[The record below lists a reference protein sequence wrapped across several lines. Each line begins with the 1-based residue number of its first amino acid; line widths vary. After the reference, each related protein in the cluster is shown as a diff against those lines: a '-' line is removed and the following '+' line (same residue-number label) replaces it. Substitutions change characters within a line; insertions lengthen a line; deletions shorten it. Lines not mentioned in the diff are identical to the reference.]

1 MTEKTHTQQTRVAI
15 LIENGVEDSEFQIPY
30 KALQQ
35 AGAEVTVLG
44 SRLNE
49 TYVGKQK
56 QVSMKADA
64 TTSDAQT
71 GAFDA
76 VIIPG
81 GQAPDTMRTNSK
93 TVRFVKAA
101 FDSGKLV
108 AAICH
113 GPQVLIEADLLR
125 GKQATGFT
133 SIRKDMENAGA
144 QFIDETL
151 VRDGNL
157 LTSRRPGDLPVFT
170 TAILNRL
177 GLSTG
182 QDLPAET
189 ELLSDRW
196 QQIAEDWGGS
206 TKAEIID
213 GINTAIRGERYALSA
228 FEHYADKATDAELKG
243 AFADIIANKRRH
255 IQMLETRLSQ
265 LGGKETLGAAGS
277 GAWATLKSWLQSSND
292 VSLLQRALG
301 DLQTGVVDTYNF
313 RNQFTDPVTVQIFD
327 DMEVDIAKDET
338 RIAKL
343 LRDRTPADDLTA
355 AAPTTGA
362 AVSSAS

>member
-1 MTEKTHTQQTRVAI
+1 M
-15 LIENGVEDSEFQIPY
+15 
-30 KALQQ
+30 
-35 AGAEVTVLG
+35 
-44 SRLNE
+44 
-49 TYVGKQK
+49 
-56 QVSMKADA
+56 
-64 TTSDAQT
+64 
-71 GAFDA
+71 
-76 VIIPG
+76 
-81 GQAPDTMRTNSK
+81 
-93 TVRFVKAA
+93 
-101 FDSGKLV
+101 
-108 AAICH
+108 
-113 GPQVLIEADLLR
+113 LR
-125 GKQATGFT
+125 GKRATGFT

-144 QFIDETL
+144 QFADEPL

-228 FEHYADKATDAELKG
+228 FEHYADKATDSELKG

-255 IQMLETRLSQ
+255 IQMLETRLGR

-343 LRDRTPADDLTA
+343 LRDRTPPDDLTA